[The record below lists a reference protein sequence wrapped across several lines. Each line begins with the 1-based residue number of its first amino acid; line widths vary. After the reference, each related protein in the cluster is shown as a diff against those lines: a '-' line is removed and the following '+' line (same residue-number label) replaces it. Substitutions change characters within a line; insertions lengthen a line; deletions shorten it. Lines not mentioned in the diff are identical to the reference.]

1 MKILHFRNIAVF
13 AASLIL
19 PFIIQAQQEPSP
31 FWKGWSINVNGGA
44 SLFYGDVENYDF
56 YKVTENNNEWRLG
69 YGLMLQKQFNPLF
82 TLRGQF
88 FYGELSG
95 TKRKSNIWFEGD
107 VIETSLSG
115 KLDFI
120 NLFFETR
127 ERKLSLYGMLGLGIA
142 QWRTKLM
149 DFRTDEQIGGNGNFG
164 SGFDGRTLE
173 PVIPVGF
180 GIDYNIGKRWGVNAE
195 ISWRPVNSDKLD
207 ATEGGSKYDLYS
219 YNFVGVTYKF
229 IKREKKPPIV
239 LPAEIAEAE
248 EPEEKP
254 VETRAEEPP
263 APIVVKEVPPKQK
276 TLDEKLL
283 DAEKR
288 TGLYESPWPG
298 VEFTV
303 QIAAS
308 KRINDPLYF
317 KNKFGLSGDVQMHSG
332 QGWYRF
338 SIGKY
343 IKYWQAREYRNILV
357 TRNNI
362 NGAFVVAY
370 RDGERIML
378 SELIAADASKAE
390 TSGPVQPARPSFT
403 RAFSVQVL
411 ASKSGSITPG
421 AIREMYEI
429 DLEVFKEYNPADG
442 TFQYSVGNFESY
454 QEAAKVR
461 NKLKARGIRGA
472 FVVGYKDGVR
482 VSDIKSILD

>member
-1 MKILHFRNIAVF
+1 MKILLFRKIAVL
-13 AASLIL
+13 AAMLLLPIIL
-19 PFIIQAQQEPSP
+19 QGQKESSA
-31 FWKGWSINVNGGA
+31 FWKGWSLNVNGGA
-44 SLFYGDVENYDF
+44 SLFYGDVENYDY
-56 YKVTENNNEWRLG
+56 YKVTENNNEWRVG
-69 YGLMLQKQFNPLF
+69 YGLMVQKQFNPLF
-82 TLRGQF
+82 TLRGQL

-95 TKRKSNIWFEGD
+95 TKRKSNIWFEGN
-107 VIETSLSG
+107 VFETSLSG
-115 KLDFI
+115 KLDLI

-127 ERKLSLYGMLGLGIA
+127 ERKLSFYGMFGLGIA
-142 QWRTKLM
+142 QWRTQLM
-149 DFRTDEQIGGNGNFG
+149 DFRTDEQIGGNGNVG
-164 SGFDGRTLE
+164 SGIDGRTLE
-173 PVIPVGF
+173 PVIPF
-180 GIDYNIGKRWGVNAE
+180 GLGVDYNIGKRWALNLE

-239 LPAEIAEAE
+239 LPPEIAVVE
-248 EPEEKP
+248 EPAEKP
-254 VETRAEEPP
+254 VEEPP
-263 APIVVKEVPPKQK
+263 PPIVVKEAPPKQK

-370 RDGERIML
+370 REGERIML

-390 TSGPVQPARPSFT
+390 AAGPPQPARPSFT

-429 DLEVFKEYNPADG
+429 DLEVFKEYNPSDG

-461 NKLKARGIRGA
+461 NKLKVKGIRGA

-482 VSDIKSILD
+482 VQDIRTILD